1 MVSKTYSFAFPS
13 VSSAKAAQAALS
25 LETGQSY
32 EKRAQTQVQVK
43 NNRLVFVSIGQDM
56 ASLRASISGY
66 TKLAEF
72 LKKLENGA

>member
-1 MVSKTYSFAFPS
+1 MVSKTYSFVFPS
-13 VSSAKAAQAALS
+13 VSAAKAVQAALL

-32 EKRAQTQVQVK
+32 EKKATSKVQVK
-43 NNRLVFVSIGQDM
+43 NNRVVFTSIGQDM

-72 LKKLENGA
+72 LKNIENGA